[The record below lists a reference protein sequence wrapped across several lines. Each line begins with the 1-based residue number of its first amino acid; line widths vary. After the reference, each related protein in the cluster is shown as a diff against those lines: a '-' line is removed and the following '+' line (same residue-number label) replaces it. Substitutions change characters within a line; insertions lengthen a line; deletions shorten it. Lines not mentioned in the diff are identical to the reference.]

1 VAIAH
6 DHSNNKSD
14 AHAPPSEVRQ
24 RTHLALELVMVTT
37 ATSSAPLIEKHTIG
51 YVPPEDRHGKVRDLF
66 TLWFGGNI
74 APLPIVTGALAVQL
88 FGLNLVWGIIAIL
101 VGHLVGGVLMALHS
115 AQGPQMGI
123 PQMIQSRAQFGSLGA
138 LLVVVIAGVMYI
150 GFFASN
156 IVLAGK
162 SLHGVVDVIPVPVG
176 IVIGAIGSG
185 IIGIIGYRF
194 IHVLNRIGTWVLG
207 AGIVLGFGYIFTHV
221 QTADFLTRG
230 NFNISGWLA
239 TVSLA
244 ALWQIA
250 FAPYVSDYSRYLPA
264 DVPVASTFWT
274 TYLGTVLGSSLSF
287 IFGAVA
293 VLATPVGMDTMD
305 AVKLATGSIGPLMLL
320 LFLLSVISHNALNL
334 YGAVLSLITLVQTF
348 AYRWIPT
355 AKARAVI
362 SVLVLAAC
370 SIAAVFA
377 SKDFIGH
384 FVDMVLVLL
393 VVLVPWTAIN
403 LIDFYAIHKGKYD
416 IGSIFRVDGGIYGRY
431 NPQALLAYAV
441 GIVVQIP
448 FMNTPLYVGPI
459 SAHINGAD
467 LSWLVGLVVTSPL
480 YFWLASRDSAYK
492 RRLEGGKLVGGV

>member
-1 VAIAH
+1 
-6 DHSNNKSD
+6 
-14 AHAPPSEVRQ
+14 
-24 RTHLALELVMVTT
+24 M
-37 ATSSAPLIEKHTIG
+37 TSAANSAPLIEKHTIG
-51 YVPPEDRHGKVRDLF
+51 YVPPQDRHGKVRDLF

-74 APLPIVTGALAVQL
+74 APLPIVTGALGVQL
-88 FGLNLVWGIIAIL
+88 FHLNLVWGIVAIL

-162 SLHGVVDVIPVPVG
+162 SLHGVVDSVPVPVG
-176 IVIGAIGSG
+176 IVIGALGSG

-207 AGIVLGFGYIFTHV
+207 IGIVVGFGYIFSHV
-221 QTADFLTRG
+221 QSDDFLTRG
-230 NFNISGWLA
+230 GFNLAGWLA

-264 DVPVASTFWT
+264 DVKVSSTFWT
-274 TYLGTVLGSSLSF
+274 TYLGSALGSSLSF

-293 VLATPVGMDTMD
+293 VLAIPAGMDTMD
-305 AVKLATGSIGPLMLL
+305 AVKLATGTLGPLMLV

-334 YGAVLSLITLVQTF
+334 YGAVLSIITLVQTF

-355 AKARAVI
+355 AKSRAVLSLI
-362 SVLVLAAC
+362 VLAAC
-370 SIAAVFA
+370 CVVAVFA
-377 SKDFIGH
+377 SADFIGH

-403 LIDFYAIHKGKYD
+403 LIDFYVIHKGDYD
-416 IGSIFRVDGGIYGRY
+416 IDSIFEVDGGIYGRY
-431 NPQALLAYAV
+431 NPQALIAYAV
-441 GIVVQIP
+441 GIAVQIP
-448 FMNTPLYVGPI
+448 FMNTPLYVGPV
-459 SAHINGAD
+459 SVHINGAD
-467 LSWLVGLVVTSPL
+467 LSWLVGLAITSPL
-480 YFWLASRDSAYK
+480 YWWLASRDSAY
-492 RRLEGGKLVGGV
+492 RRRQVSAKLAAGV

>member
-1 VAIAH
+1 
-6 DHSNNKSD
+6 
-14 AHAPPSEVRQ
+14 
-24 RTHLALELVMVTT
+24 M
-37 ATSSAPLIEKHTIG
+37 TSAANSAPLIEKHTIG
-51 YVPPEDRHGKVRDLF
+51 YVPPQDRHGKVRDLF

-74 APLPIVTGALAVQL
+74 APLPIVTGALGVQL
-88 FGLNLVWGIIAIL
+88 FHLNLVWGIVAIL

-162 SLHGVVDVIPVPVG
+162 SLHGVVDSVPVPVG
-176 IVIGAIGSG
+176 IVIGALGSG

-207 AGIVLGFGYIFTHV
+207 IGIVVGFGYIFSHV
-221 QTADFLTRG
+221 QSDDFLTRG
-230 NFNISGWLA
+230 DFNLAGWLA

-264 DVPVASTFWT
+264 DVKVSSTFWT
-274 TYLGTVLGSSLSF
+274 TYLGSALGSSLSF

-293 VLATPVGMDTMD
+293 VLAIPAGMDTMD
-305 AVKLATGSIGPLMLL
+305 AVKLATGTLGPLMLV

-334 YGAVLSLITLVQTF
+334 YGAVLSIITLVQTF

-355 AKARAVI
+355 AKSRAVLSLI
-362 SVLVLAAC
+362 VLAAC
-370 SIAAVFA
+370 CVVAVFA
-377 SKDFIGH
+377 SADFIGH

-403 LIDFYAIHKGKYD
+403 LIDFYVIHKGDYD
-416 IGSIFRVDGGIYGRY
+416 IDSIFKVDGGIYGRY
-431 NPQALLAYAV
+431 NPQALIAYAV
-441 GIVVQIP
+441 GIAVQIP
-448 FMNTPLYVGPI
+448 FMNTPLYVGPV
-459 SAHINGAD
+459 SVHINGAD
-467 LSWLVGLVVTSPL
+467 LSWLVGLAITSPL
-480 YFWLASRDSAYK
+480 YWWLASRDSAY
-492 RRLEGGKLVGGV
+492 RRRQVSAKLAAGV

>member
-1 VAIAH
+1 
-6 DHSNNKSD
+6 
-14 AHAPPSEVRQ
+14 
-24 RTHLALELVMVTT
+24 M
-37 ATSSAPLIEKHTIG
+37 TSAANSAPLIEKHTIG

-74 APLPIVTGALAVQL
+74 APLPIVTGALGVQL
-88 FGLNLVWGIIAIL
+88 FHLNLVWGIVAIL

-123 PQMIQSRAQFGSLGA
+123 PQMIQSRAQFGTLGA

-162 SLHGVVDVIPVPVG
+162 SLHGVVEAVPVSVG
-176 IVIGAIGSG
+176 IVIGALGSG

-207 AGIVLGFGYIFTHV
+207 IGIVVGFGYIFSHV
-221 QTADFLTRG
+221 QSDDFLTRG
-230 NFNISGWLA
+230 GFNLAGWLA

-264 DVPVASTFWT
+264 DVKVSSTFWT
-274 TYLGTVLGSSLSF
+274 TYLGAALGSSLSF

-293 VLATPVGMDTMD
+293 VLAIPAGVDTMD
-305 AVKLATGSIGPLMLL
+305 AVKLATGSLGPVMLV

-334 YGAVLSLITLVQTF
+334 YGAVLSIITLVQTF

-355 AKARAVI
+355 AKSRAVLSLI
-362 SVLVLAAC
+362 VLAAC
-370 SIAAVFA
+370 CVVAVFA
-377 SKDFIGH
+377 SADFIGH

-403 LIDFYAIHKGKYD
+403 LIDFYVIHKGDYD
-416 IGSIFRVDGGIYGRY
+416 IQSIFKVDGGIYGRY
-431 NPQALLAYAV
+431 NPQALIAYAV

-459 SAHINGAD
+459 SEHINGAD
-467 LSWLVGLVVTSPL
+467 LSWLVGLAITSPL
-480 YFWLASRDSAYK
+480 YWWLASRDSAY
-492 RRLEGGKLVGGV
+492 RRRQVSAKLAMGH

>member
-1 VAIAH
+1 
-6 DHSNNKSD
+6 
-14 AHAPPSEVRQ
+14 
-24 RTHLALELVMVTT
+24 M
-37 ATSSAPLIEKHTIG
+37 TSAANSAPLIEKHTIG
-51 YVPPEDRHGKVRDLF
+51 YVPPQDRHGKVRDLF

-74 APLPIVTGALAVQL
+74 APLPIVTGALGVQL
-88 FGLNLVWGIIAIL
+88 FHLNLVWGIVAIL

-162 SLHGVVDVIPVPVG
+162 SLHGVVDTVPVPVG
-176 IVIGAIGSG
+176 IVIGALGSG

-207 AGIVLGFGYIFTHV
+207 IGIVVGFGYIFTHV
-221 QTADFLTRG
+221 QSDDFLTRG
-230 NFNISGWLA
+230 GFNLAGWLA

-264 DVPVASTFWT
+264 DVKVSSTFWT
-274 TYLGTVLGSSLSF
+274 TYLGSALGSSLSF

-293 VLATPVGMDTMD
+293 VLAIPAGMDTMD
-305 AVKLATGSIGPLMLL
+305 AVKLATGTLGPIMLV

-334 YGAVLSLITLVQTF
+334 YGAVLSIITLIQTF

-355 AKARAVI
+355 AKSRAVLSLI
-362 SVLVLAAC
+362 VLAAC
-370 SIAAVFA
+370 CVVAVFA
-377 SKDFIGH
+377 SADFIGH
-384 FVDMVLVLL
+384 FVGMVLVLL

-403 LIDFYAIHKGKYD
+403 LIDFYVIHKGDYD
-416 IGSIFRVDGGIYGRY
+416 IQSIFKVDGGIYGRY

-459 SAHINGAD
+459 SEHINGAD
-467 LSWLVGLVVTSPL
+467 LSWLVGLVITSPL
-480 YFWLASRDSAYK
+480 YWWLASRDSAY
-492 RRLEGGKLVGGV
+492 RRRQMSAKVAAA

>member
-1 VAIAH
+1 
-6 DHSNNKSD
+6 
-14 AHAPPSEVRQ
+14 
-24 RTHLALELVMVTT
+24 M
-37 ATSSAPLIEKHTIG
+37 TSAANSAPLIEKHTIG
-51 YVPPEDRHGKVRDLF
+51 YVPPQDRHGKVRDLF

-74 APLPIVTGALAVQL
+74 APLPIVTGALGVQL
-88 FGLNLVWGIIAIL
+88 FHLNLVWGIVAIL

-162 SLHGVVDVIPVPVG
+162 SLHGVVDAVPVSVG
-176 IVIGAIGSG
+176 IVIGALGSG

-207 AGIVLGFGYIFTHV
+207 IGIVVGFGYIFSHV
-221 QTADFLTRG
+221 QSDDFLTRG
-230 NFNISGWLA
+230 GFNPAGWLA

-264 DVPVASTFWT
+264 DVKVSSTFWT
-274 TYLGTVLGSSLSF
+274 TYLGSALGSSLSF

-293 VLATPVGMDTMD
+293 VLAIPAGMDTMD
-305 AVKLATGSIGPLMLL
+305 AVKLATGTLGPIMLV

-334 YGAVLSLITLVQTF
+334 YGAVLSIITLVQTF
-348 AYRWIPT
+348 AHRWIPT
-355 AKARAVI
+355 ARSRAVL
-362 SVLVLAAC
+362 SLVVLTAC
-370 SIAAVFA
+370 CVVAVFA
-377 SKDFIGH
+377 SADFIGH

-403 LIDFYAIHKGKYD
+403 LIDFYAIHKGDYD
-416 IGSIFRVDGGIYGRY
+416 IQSIFQVDGGIYGRY
-431 NPQALLAYAV
+431 NPQALIAYAV

-459 SAHINGAD
+459 SEHINGAD
-467 LSWLVGLVVTSPL
+467 LSWLVGLAVTSPL
-480 YFWLASRDSAYK
+480 YWWLASRDSAY
-492 RRLEGGKLVGGV
+492 RRRQMSAKVAMGH

>member
-1 VAIAH
+1 MTSA
-6 DHSNNKSD
+6 
-14 AHAPPSEVRQ
+14 
-24 RTHLALELVMVTT
+24 
-37 ATSSAPLIEKHTIG
+37 ATSAPLIEKHTIG
-51 YVPPEDRHGKVRDLF
+51 YVPPEDRHGKVKDLF

-74 APLPIVTGALAVQL
+74 APLPIVTGALGVQL
-88 FGLNLVWGIIAIL
+88 FHLNLIWGIVAIL

-123 PQMIQSRAQFGSLGA
+123 PQMIQSRAQFGTLGA

-162 SLHGVVDVIPVPVG
+162 SLHGVVESVPVPVG
-176 IVIGAIGSG
+176 IVIGALGSG

-207 AGIVLGFGYIFTHV
+207 IGIVVGFGYIFTHV
-221 QTADFLTRG
+221 QSDDFLTRG
-230 NFNISGWLA
+230 SFNISGWLA

-264 DVPVASTFWT
+264 DVKVSSTFWT
-274 TYLGTVLGSSLSF
+274 TYLGSALGSSLSF

-293 VLATPVGMDTMD
+293 VLAIPAGMDTMD
-305 AVKLATGSIGPLMLL
+305 AVKLATGAIGPLMLV

-334 YGAVLSLITLVQTF
+334 YGAVLSIITLVQTF

-355 AKARAVI
+355 AKTRAVLSLI
-362 SVLVLAAC
+362 VLAAC
-370 SIAAVFA
+370 SVVAVFA
-377 SKDFIGH
+377 SSDFIGH

-403 LIDFYAIHKGKYD
+403 LIDFYAIHKGEYD
-416 IGSIFRVDGGIYGRY
+416 IQSIFKVDGGIYGRY
-431 NPQALLAYAV
+431 NPQALIAYAV

-448 FMNTPLYVGPI
+448 FMNTPLYVGPV
-459 SAHINGAD
+459 SEHINGAD
-467 LSWLVGLVVTSPL
+467 LSWLVGLAVTTPL
-480 YFWLASRDSAYK
+480 YWWLASRDSAY
-492 RRLEGGKLVGGV
+492 RRRQMGAKLAAGH

>member
-1 VAIAH
+1 
-6 DHSNNKSD
+6 
-14 AHAPPSEVRQ
+14 
-24 RTHLALELVMVTT
+24 M
-37 ATSSAPLIEKHTIG
+37 TSAANSAPLIEKHTIG
-51 YVPPEDRHGKVRDLF
+51 YVPPQDRHGKVRDLF

-74 APLPIVTGALAVQL
+74 APLPIVTGALGVQL
-88 FGLNLVWGIIAIL
+88 FHLNLVWGIVAIL
-101 VGHLVGGVLMALHS
+101 VGHLLGGVLMALHS

-162 SLHGVVDVIPVPVG
+162 SLHGVVETVPVSVG
-176 IVIGAIGSG
+176 IVIGALGSG

-207 AGIVLGFGYIFTHV
+207 IGIVVGFGYIFSHV
-221 QTADFLTRG
+221 QSDDFLTRG
-230 NFNISGWLA
+230 GFNLAGWLA

-264 DVPVASTFWT
+264 DVKVSSTFWT
-274 TYLGTVLGSSLSF
+274 TYLGSALGSSLSF

-293 VLATPVGMDTMD
+293 VLAIPAGMDTMD
-305 AVKLATGSIGPLMLL
+305 AVKLATGTLGPLMLV

-334 YGAVLSLITLVQTF
+334 YGAVLSIITLVQTF

-355 AKARAVI
+355 AKSRAVL
-362 SVLVLAAC
+362 SLVVLAAC
-370 SIAAVFA
+370 CVVAVFA
-377 SKDFIGH
+377 SADFIGH

-403 LIDFYAIHKGKYD
+403 LIDFYVIHKGDYD
-416 IGSIFRVDGGIYGRY
+416 IDSIFKVDGGIYGRY
-431 NPQALLAYAV
+431 NPQALIAYAV

-448 FMNTPLYVGPI
+448 FMNTPLYVGPV

-467 LSWLVGLVVTSPL
+467 LSWLVGLAITSPL
-480 YFWLASRDSAYK
+480 YWWLASRDSAY
-492 RRLEGGKLVGGV
+492 RRRQVSSKLAAGV

>member
-1 VAIAH
+1 
-6 DHSNNKSD
+6 
-14 AHAPPSEVRQ
+14 
-24 RTHLALELVMVTT
+24 M
-37 ATSSAPLIEKHTIG
+37 TSAANSAPLIEKHTIG
-51 YVPPEDRHGKVRDLF
+51 YVPPQDRHGKVRDLF

-74 APLPIVTGALAVQL
+74 APLPIVTGALGVQL
-88 FGLNLVWGIIAIL
+88 FHLNLIWGIVAIL

-162 SLHGVVDVIPVPVG
+162 SLHGVVDTVPVPVG
-176 IVIGAIGSG
+176 IVIGALGSG

-207 AGIVLGFGYIFTHV
+207 IGIVVGFGYIFTHV
-221 QTADFLTRG
+221 QSDDFLTRG
-230 NFNISGWLA
+230 GFNLAGWLA

-264 DVPVASTFWT
+264 DVKVSSTFWT
-274 TYLGTVLGSSLSF
+274 TYLGSALGSSLSF

-293 VLATPVGMDTMD
+293 VLAIPAGMDTMD
-305 AVKLATGSIGPLMLL
+305 AVKLATGTLGPIMLV

-334 YGAVLSLITLVQTF
+334 YGAVLSIITLIQTF

-355 AKARAVI
+355 AKSRAVLSLI
-362 SVLVLAAC
+362 VLAAC
-370 SIAAVFA
+370 CVVAVFA
-377 SKDFIGH
+377 SADFIGH

-403 LIDFYAIHKGKYD
+403 LIDFYVIHKGDYD
-416 IGSIFRVDGGIYGRY
+416 IQSIFKVDGGIYGRY

-459 SAHINGAD
+459 SEHINGAD
-467 LSWLVGLVVTSPL
+467 LSWLVGLVITSPL
-480 YFWLASRDSAYK
+480 YWWLASRDSAY
-492 RRLEGGKLVGGV
+492 RRRQMSAKLATA

>member
-1 VAIAH
+1 
-6 DHSNNKSD
+6 
-14 AHAPPSEVRQ
+14 
-24 RTHLALELVMVTT
+24 M
-37 ATSSAPLIEKHTIG
+37 TSAANSAPLIEKHTIG
-51 YVPPEDRHGKVRDLF
+51 YVPPQDRHGKVRDLF

-74 APLPIVTGALAVQL
+74 APLPIVTGALGVQL
-88 FGLNLVWGIIAIL
+88 FHLNLVWGIVAIL

-123 PQMIQSRAQFGSLGA
+123 PQMIQSRAQFGTLGA

-162 SLHGVVDVIPVPVG
+162 SLHGVVDSVPVPVG
-176 IVIGAIGSG
+176 IVIGALGSG

-207 AGIVLGFGYIFTHV
+207 IGIVVGFGYIFTHV
-221 QTADFLTRG
+221 QSDDFLTRG
-230 NFNISGWLA
+230 GFNLAGWLA

-264 DVPVASTFWT
+264 DVKVSSTFWT
-274 TYLGTVLGSSLSF
+274 TYLGSALGSSLSF

-293 VLATPVGMDTMD
+293 VLAIPVGMDTMD
-305 AVKLATGSIGPLMLL
+305 AVKLATGTLGPIMLV

-334 YGAVLSLITLVQTF
+334 YGAVLSIITLVQTF

-355 AKARAVI
+355 AKSRAVLSLI
-362 SVLVLAAC
+362 VLSAC
-370 SIAAVFA
+370 CVVAVFA
-377 SKDFIGH
+377 SADFIGH

-403 LIDFYAIHKGKYD
+403 LIDFYAIHKGDYD
-416 IGSIFRVDGGIYGRY
+416 IQSIFQVDGGIYGRY
-431 NPQALLAYAV
+431 NPQALIAYAV

-459 SAHINGAD
+459 SEHINGAD
-467 LSWLVGLVVTSPL
+467 LSWLVGLAITSPL
-480 YFWLASRDSAYK
+480 YWWLASRDSAY
-492 RRLEGGKLVGGV
+492 RRRQMSAELAMGH

>member
-1 VAIAH
+1 
-6 DHSNNKSD
+6 
-14 AHAPPSEVRQ
+14 
-24 RTHLALELVMVTT
+24 M
-37 ATSSAPLIEKHTIG
+37 TSAANTAPLIEKHTIG
-51 YVPPEDRHGKVRDLF
+51 YVPPQDRHGKVRDLF

-74 APLPIVTGALAVQL
+74 APLPIVTGALGVQL
-88 FGLNLVWGIIAIL
+88 FHLNLVWGIIAIL

-162 SLHGVVDVIPVPVG
+162 SLHGVVEAVPVPVG
-176 IVIGAIGSG
+176 IVIGALGSG

-207 AGIVLGFGYIFTHV
+207 IGIVVGFGYIFSHV
-221 QTADFLTRG
+221 QSDDFLTRG
-230 NFNISGWLA
+230 GFNLAGWLA

-264 DVPVASTFWT
+264 DVKVSSTFWT
-274 TYLGTVLGSSLSF
+274 TYLGSALGSSLSF

-293 VLATPVGMDTMD
+293 VLAIPAGMDTMD
-305 AVKLATGSIGPLMLL
+305 AVKLATGTLGPIMLV

-334 YGAVLSLITLVQTF
+334 YGAVLSIITLIQTF
-348 AYRWIPT
+348 AHRWIPT
-355 AKARAVI
+355 AKSRAVLSLI
-362 SVLVLAAC
+362 VLTAC
-370 SIAAVFA
+370 SVVAVFA

-403 LIDFYAIHKGKYD
+403 LIDFYVIHKGDYD
-416 IGSIFRVDGGIYGRY
+416 IQSIFKVDGGIYGRY
-431 NPQALLAYAV
+431 NPQALIAYAV

-459 SAHINGAD
+459 SEHINGAD
-467 LSWLVGLVVTSPL
+467 LSWVVGLLVTSPL
-480 YFWLASRDSAYK
+480 YGWLASRDSAY
-492 RRLEGGKLVGGV
+492 RRRQTSAKLAMGV

>member
-1 VAIAH
+1 
-6 DHSNNKSD
+6 
-14 AHAPPSEVRQ
+14 
-24 RTHLALELVMVTT
+24 M
-37 ATSSAPLIEKHTIG
+37 TSAANSAPLIEKHTIG
-51 YVPPEDRHGKVRDLF
+51 YVPPQDRHGKVRDLF

-74 APLPIVTGALAVQL
+74 APLPIVTGALGVQL
-88 FGLNLVWGIIAIL
+88 FQLNLVWGIVAIL

-162 SLHGVVDVIPVPVG
+162 SLHGVVDSVPVPVG
-176 IVIGAIGSG
+176 IVIGALGSG

-207 AGIVLGFGYIFTHV
+207 IGIVVGFGYIFSHV
-221 QTADFLTRG
+221 QSDDFLTRG
-230 NFNISGWLA
+230 GFNLAGWLA

-264 DVPVASTFWT
+264 DVKVSSTFWT
-274 TYLGTVLGSSLSF
+274 TYLGSALGSSLSF

-293 VLATPVGMDTMD
+293 VLAIPAGMDTMD
-305 AVKLATGSIGPLMLL
+305 AVKLATGTLGPLMLV

-334 YGAVLSLITLVQTF
+334 YGAVLSIITLVQTF

-355 AKARAVI
+355 AKSRAVLSLI
-362 SVLVLAAC
+362 VLAAC
-370 SIAAVFA
+370 CVVAVFA
-377 SKDFIGH
+377 SADFIGH

-403 LIDFYAIHKGKYD
+403 LIDFYVIHKGDYD
-416 IGSIFRVDGGIYGRY
+416 IDSIFKVDGGIYGRY
-431 NPQALLAYAV
+431 NPQALIAYAV
-441 GIVVQIP
+441 GIAVQIP
-448 FMNTPLYVGPI
+448 FMNTPLYVGPV

-467 LSWLVGLVVTSPL
+467 LSWLVGLAITSPL
-480 YFWLASRDSAYK
+480 YWWLASRDSAY
-492 RRLEGGKLVGGV
+492 RRRQMSAKMAAA

>member
-1 VAIAH
+1 
-6 DHSNNKSD
+6 
-14 AHAPPSEVRQ
+14 
-24 RTHLALELVMVTT
+24 M
-37 ATSSAPLIEKHTIG
+37 TSAANTAPLIEKHTIG
-51 YVPPEDRHGKVRDLF
+51 YVPPQDRHGKVRDLF

-74 APLPIVTGALAVQL
+74 APLPIVTGALGVQL
-88 FGLNLVWGIIAIL
+88 FHLNLVWGVVAIL
-101 VGHLVGGVLMALHS
+101 VGHLLGGVLMALHS

-138 LLVVVIAGVMYI
+138 LLGVVIAGVMYI

-162 SLHGVVDVIPVPVG
+162 SLHGVVESVPVPVG
-176 IVIGAIGSG
+176 IVVGALGSG

-207 AGIVLGFGYIFTHV
+207 IGIVVGFGYIFSHV
-221 QTADFLTRG
+221 QSDDFLTRG
-230 NFNISGWLA
+230 GFNLAGWLA

-264 DVPVASTFWT
+264 DVKVSSTFWT
-274 TYLGTVLGSSLSF
+274 TYLGSALGSSLSF

-293 VLATPVGMDTMD
+293 VLAIPTGMDTMD
-305 AVKLATGSIGPLMLL
+305 AVKLATGTLGPIMLV

-334 YGAVLSLITLVQTF
+334 YGAVLSIITLVQTF

-355 AKARAVI
+355 AKSRAVLSLI
-362 SVLVLAAC
+362 VLAAC
-370 SIAAVFA
+370 CVVAVFA
-377 SKDFIGH
+377 SADFIGH

-403 LIDFYAIHKGKYD
+403 LIDFYVIHKGDYD
-416 IGSIFRVDGGIYGRY
+416 IQSIFKVDGGIYGRY
-431 NPQALLAYAV
+431 NPQALIAYAV

-459 SAHINGAD
+459 SEHINGAD
-467 LSWLVGLVVTSPL
+467 LSWLVGLVITSPL
-480 YFWLASRDSAYK
+480 YWWLASRDSAY
-492 RRLEGGKLVGGV
+492 RRRQVSAKLAMGH

>member
-1 VAIAH
+1 
-6 DHSNNKSD
+6 
-14 AHAPPSEVRQ
+14 
-24 RTHLALELVMVTT
+24 M
-37 ATSSAPLIEKHTIG
+37 TSAANSAPLIEKHTIG
-51 YVPPEDRHGKVRDLF
+51 YVPPQDRHGKVRDLF

-74 APLPIVTGALAVQL
+74 APLPIVTGALGVQL
-88 FGLNLVWGIIAIL
+88 FHLNLVWGIVAIL

-162 SLHGVVDVIPVPVG
+162 SLHGVVDSVPVPVG
-176 IVIGAIGSG
+176 IVIGALGSG

-207 AGIVLGFGYIFTHV
+207 IGIVVGFGYIFSHV
-221 QTADFLTRG
+221 QSDDFLTRG
-230 NFNISGWLA
+230 GFNLAGWLA

-264 DVPVASTFWT
+264 DVKVSSTFWT
-274 TYLGTVLGSSLSF
+274 TYLGSALGSSLSF

-293 VLATPVGMDTMD
+293 VLAIPAGMDTMD
-305 AVKLATGSIGPLMLL
+305 AVKLATGTLGPLMLV

-334 YGAVLSLITLVQTF
+334 YGAVLSIITLVQTF

-355 AKARAVI
+355 AKSRAVLSLI
-362 SVLVLAAC
+362 VLAAC
-370 SIAAVFA
+370 CVVAVFA
-377 SKDFIGH
+377 SADFIGH

-403 LIDFYAIHKGKYD
+403 LIDFYVIHKGDYD
-416 IGSIFRVDGGIYGRY
+416 IDSIFKVDGGIYGRY
-431 NPQALLAYAV
+431 NPQALIAYAV
-441 GIVVQIP
+441 GIAVQIP
-448 FMNTPLYVGPI
+448 FMNTPLYVGPV
-459 SAHINGAD
+459 SVHINGAD
-467 LSWLVGLVVTSPL
+467 LSWLVGLAITSPL
-480 YFWLASRDSAYK
+480 YWWLATRDSAY
-492 RRLEGGKLVGGV
+492 RRHQVSAKLAAGV

>member
-1 VAIAH
+1 
-6 DHSNNKSD
+6 
-14 AHAPPSEVRQ
+14 
-24 RTHLALELVMVTT
+24 M
-37 ATSSAPLIEKHTIG
+37 TSAANSAPLIEKHTIG

-74 APLPIVTGALAVQL
+74 APLPIVTGALGVQL
-88 FGLNLVWGIIAIL
+88 FHLNLVWGIVAIL

-123 PQMIQSRAQFGSLGA
+123 PQMIQSRAQFGTLGA

-162 SLHGVVDVIPVPVG
+162 SLHGVVDSVPVPVG
-176 IVIGAIGSG
+176 IVIGALGSG

-207 AGIVLGFGYIFTHV
+207 IGIVVGFGYIFTHV
-221 QTADFLTRG
+221 QSDDFLTRG
-230 NFNISGWLA
+230 GFNLAGWLA

-264 DVPVASTFWT
+264 DVKVSSTFWT
-274 TYLGTVLGSSLSF
+274 TYLGSALGSSLSF

-293 VLATPVGMDTMD
+293 VLAIPAGMDTMD
-305 AVKLATGSIGPLMLL
+305 AVKLATGTLGPVMLV

-334 YGAVLSLITLVQTF
+334 YGAVLSIITLVQTF

-355 AKARAVI
+355 AKSRAVLSLI
-362 SVLVLAAC
+362 VLSAC
-370 SIAAVFA
+370 CVVAVFA
-377 SKDFIGH
+377 SADFIGH

-403 LIDFYAIHKGKYD
+403 LIDFYAIHKGDYD
-416 IGSIFRVDGGIYGRY
+416 IQSIFQVDGGIYGRY
-431 NPQALLAYAV
+431 NPQALIAYAV

-459 SAHINGAD
+459 SEHINGAD
-467 LSWLVGLVVTSPL
+467 LSWLVGLAVTSPL
-480 YFWLASRDSAYK
+480 YWWLASRDSAY
-492 RRLEGGKLVGGV
+492 RRRQMSAKLAMGH

>member
-1 VAIAH
+1 
-6 DHSNNKSD
+6 
-14 AHAPPSEVRQ
+14 
-24 RTHLALELVMVTT
+24 M
-37 ATSSAPLIEKHTIG
+37 TSAANSAPLIEKHTIG
-51 YVPPEDRHGKVRDLF
+51 YVPPQDRHGKVRDLF

-74 APLPIVTGALAVQL
+74 APLPIVTGALGVQL
-88 FGLNLVWGIIAIL
+88 FHLNLVWGIVAIL

-123 PQMIQSRAQFGSLGA
+123 PQMIQSRAQFGTLGA

-162 SLHGVVDVIPVPVG
+162 SLHGVVEAVPVSVG
-176 IVIGAIGSG
+176 IVIGALGSG

-207 AGIVLGFGYIFTHV
+207 IGIVVGFGYIFSHV
-221 QTADFLTRG
+221 QSDDFLTRG
-230 NFNISGWLA
+230 GFNLAGWLA

-264 DVPVASTFWT
+264 DVKVSSTFWT
-274 TYLGTVLGSSLSF
+274 TYLGAALGSSLSF

-293 VLATPVGMDTMD
+293 VLAIPAGVDTMD
-305 AVKLATGSIGPLMLL
+305 AVKLATGSLGPVMLV

-334 YGAVLSLITLVQTF
+334 YGAVLSIITLVQTF

-355 AKARAVI
+355 AKSRAVLSLI
-362 SVLVLAAC
+362 VLAAC
-370 SIAAVFA
+370 CVVAVFA
-377 SKDFIGH
+377 SADFIGH

-403 LIDFYAIHKGKYD
+403 LIDFYVIHKGDYD
-416 IGSIFRVDGGIYGRY
+416 IQSIFKVDGGIYGRY
-431 NPQALLAYAV
+431 NPQALIAYAV

-459 SAHINGAD
+459 SEHINGAD
-467 LSWLVGLVVTSPL
+467 LSWLVGLAVTSPL
-480 YFWLASRDSAYK
+480 YGWLASRDSAY
-492 RRLEGGKLVGGV
+492 RRRQMGAKLAMGH

>member
-1 VAIAH
+1 M
-6 DHSNNKSD
+6 DNQNNN
-14 AHAPPSEVRQ
+14 V
-24 RTHLALELVMVTT
+24 
-37 ATSSAPLIEKHTIG
+37 PLIEKHTIG

-74 APLPIVTGALAVQL
+74 APLPIVTGALGVQL
-88 FGLNLVWGIIAIL
+88 FHLNLLWGIVAIL
-101 VGHLVGGVLMALHS
+101 VGHLLGGVLMALHS

-162 SLHGVVDVIPVPVG
+162 SLHGVAPAIPVQVG
-176 IVIGAIGSG
+176 IIIGAVGSG

-194 IHVLNRIGTWVLG
+194 IHLLNRMGTWVLG
-207 AGIVLGFGYIFTHV
+207 IGIAIGFVYIFTHI
-221 QTADFLTRG
+221 QSDDFLTRG
-230 NFNISGWLA
+230 GFSLSGWLA

-274 TYLGTVLGSSLSF
+274 TYWGTTLGSSLSF
-287 IFGAVA
+287 VFGAVA
-293 VLATPVGMDTMD
+293 VLAVPGGMDTMD
-305 AVKLATGSIGPLMLL
+305 AVKQATGAIGPVVLI

-334 YGAVLSLITLVQTF
+334 YGAVLSLITLIQTF
-348 AYRWIPT
+348 AYKWIPT
-355 AKARAVI
+355 GKSRAVLSI
-362 SVLVLAAC
+362 IVLLACCVVAV
-370 SIAAVFA
+370 SAAA
-377 SKDFIGH
+377 DFIGH
-384 FVDMVLVLL
+384 FVDLVLALL

-403 LIDFYAIHKGKYD
+403 LIDFYAIHKGQYD
-416 IGSIFRVDGGIYGRY
+416 IASIFRVDGGLYGRY
-431 NPQALLAYAV
+431 NPQALLAYAI
-441 GIVVQIP
+441 GIAVQIP
-448 FMNTPLYVGPI
+448 FMNTPLYVGPV

-467 LSWLVGLVVTSPL
+467 LSWGVGLLITSPL
-480 YFWLASRDSAYK
+480 YYWLASRDSAY
-492 RRLEGGKLVGGV
+492 RRRHTLLKANAGL

>member
-1 VAIAH
+1 
-6 DHSNNKSD
+6 
-14 AHAPPSEVRQ
+14 
-24 RTHLALELVMVTT
+24 M
-37 ATSSAPLIEKHTIG
+37 TSAANSAPLIEKHTIG
-51 YVPPEDRHGKVRDLF
+51 YVPPQDRHGKVRDLF

-74 APLPIVTGALAVQL
+74 APLPIVTGALGVQL
-88 FGLNLVWGIIAIL
+88 FHLNLLWGIVAIL
-101 VGHLVGGVLMALHS
+101 IGHLVGGVLMALHS

-162 SLHGVVDVIPVPVG
+162 SLHGVVDSVPVPVG
-176 IVIGAIGSG
+176 IVIGALGSG

-207 AGIVLGFGYIFTHV
+207 IGIVVGFGYIFTHV
-221 QTADFLTRG
+221 QSDDFLTRG
-230 NFNISGWLA
+230 GFNLAGWLA

-264 DVPVASTFWT
+264 DVKVSSTFWT
-274 TYLGTVLGSSLSF
+274 TYLGSALGSSLSF

-293 VLATPVGMDTMD
+293 VLAIPAGMDTMD
-305 AVKLATGSIGPLMLL
+305 AVKLATGSLGPIMLV

-334 YGAVLSLITLVQTF
+334 YGAVLSIITLIQTF

-355 AKARAVI
+355 AKSRAVLSLI
-362 SVLVLAAC
+362 VLAAC
-370 SIAAVFA
+370 CVVAVFA
-377 SKDFIGH
+377 SADFIGH

-403 LIDFYAIHKGKYD
+403 LIDFYVIHKGDYD
-416 IGSIFRVDGGIYGRY
+416 IQSIFKVDGGIYGRY
-431 NPQALLAYAV
+431 NPQALTAYAV

-459 SAHINGAD
+459 SEHINGAD
-467 LSWLVGLVVTSPL
+467 LSWLVGLLITSPL
-480 YFWLASRDSAYK
+480 YWWLASRDSAY
-492 RRLEGGKLVGGV
+492 RRRQASAKLAAL

>member
-1 VAIAH
+1 
-6 DHSNNKSD
+6 
-14 AHAPPSEVRQ
+14 
-24 RTHLALELVMVTT
+24 M
-37 ATSSAPLIEKHTIG
+37 TSAANSAPLIEKHTIG
-51 YVPPEDRHGKVRDLF
+51 YVPPQDRHGKVRDLF

-74 APLPIVTGALAVQL
+74 APLPIVTGALGVQL
-88 FGLNLVWGIIAIL
+88 FHLNLVWGIVAIF

-162 SLHGVVDVIPVPVG
+162 SLHGVVDSVPVPVG
-176 IVIGAIGSG
+176 IVIGALGSG

-207 AGIVLGFGYIFTHV
+207 IGILVGFGYIFSHV
-221 QTADFLTRG
+221 QSDDFLTRG
-230 NFNISGWLA
+230 GFNLAGWLA

-264 DVPVASTFWT
+264 DVKVSSTFWT
-274 TYLGTVLGSSLSF
+274 TYLGSALGSSLSF

-293 VLATPVGMDTMD
+293 VLAIPAGMDTMD
-305 AVKLATGSIGPLMLL
+305 AVKLATGTLGPLMLV

-334 YGAVLSLITLVQTF
+334 YGAVLSIITLVQTF

-355 AKARAVI
+355 AKSRAVLSLI
-362 SVLVLAAC
+362 VLAAC
-370 SIAAVFA
+370 CVVAVFA
-377 SKDFIGH
+377 SADFIGH

-403 LIDFYAIHKGKYD
+403 LIDFYVIHKGDYD
-416 IGSIFRVDGGIYGRY
+416 IDSIFKVDGGIYGRY
-431 NPQALLAYAV
+431 NPQALIAYAV
-441 GIVVQIP
+441 GIAVQIP
-448 FMNTPLYVGPI
+448 FMNTPLYVGPV
-459 SAHINGAD
+459 SVHINGAD
-467 LSWLVGLVVTSPL
+467 LSWLVGLAITSPL
-480 YFWLASRDSAYK
+480 YWWLATRDSAY
-492 RRLEGGKLVGGV
+492 RRRQVSAKLAAGV

>member
-1 VAIAH
+1 MTNAA
-6 DHSNNKSD
+6 S
-14 AHAPPSEVRQ
+14 P
-24 RTHLALELVMVTT
+24 T
-37 ATSSAPLIEKHTIG
+37 PLIEKHTIG
-51 YVPPEDRHGKVRDLF
+51 YVPPEDRHGEVRDLF

-74 APLPIVTGALAVQL
+74 APLPIVTGALGVQL
-88 FGLNLVWGIIAIL
+88 FHLNLVWGIVAIL

-138 LLVVVIAGVMYI
+138 LLVVVIAGLMYI

-162 SLHGVVDVIPVPVG
+162 SLHGVADSVPVPVG
-176 IVIGAIGSG
+176 IVVGALGSG
-185 IIGIIGYRF
+185 IIGIISYRF

-207 AGIVLGFGYIFTHV
+207 IGIVVGFGYILSHV
-221 QTADFLTRG
+221 QSDDFLTRG
-230 NFNISGWLA
+230 SFNLSGWLA

-264 DVPVASTFWT
+264 NVPVAATFWT
-274 TYLGTVLGSSLSF
+274 TYLGSALGSSLSF
-287 IFGAVA
+287 AFGAVA
-293 VLATPVGMDTMD
+293 VLAVPAGMDSMD
-305 AVKLATGSIGPLMLL
+305 AVKLATGAIGPLMLV

-355 AKARAVI
+355 AKSRAVL
-362 SVLVLAAC
+362 SLVVLLGCCVV
-370 SIAAVFA
+370 AVGA
-377 SKDFIGH
+377 SADFIGH

-403 LIDFYAIHKGKYD
+403 LIDFYVIHKGDYD
-416 IGSIFRVDGGIYGRY
+416 IASIFKVDGGIYGRY
-431 NPQALLAYAV
+431 NPQALLAYAI

-448 FMNTPLYVGPI
+448 FMNTPLYVGPV
-459 SAHINGAD
+459 SAHIDGAD
-467 LSWLVGLVVTSPL
+467 LSWLVGLLVTSPL
-480 YFWLASRDSAYK
+480 YWWLATRDSAY
-492 RRLEGGKLVGGV
+492 RRRQVSAKLAAGI

>member
-1 VAIAH
+1 MTSA
-6 DHSNNKSD
+6 
-14 AHAPPSEVRQ
+14 
-24 RTHLALELVMVTT
+24 
-37 ATSSAPLIEKHTIG
+37 ATSAPLIEKHTIG
-51 YVPPEDRHGKVRDLF
+51 YVPPEDRHGKVKDLF

-74 APLPIVTGALAVQL
+74 APLPIVTGALGVQL
-88 FGLNLVWGIIAIL
+88 FHLNLIWGIVAIL

-123 PQMIQSRAQFGSLGA
+123 PQMIQSRAQFGTLGA

-162 SLHGVVDVIPVPVG
+162 SLHGVVDSVPVPVG
-176 IVIGAIGSG
+176 IVIGALGSG

-207 AGIVLGFGYIFTHV
+207 IGIVVGFGYIFTHV
-221 QTADFLTRG
+221 QSDDFLTRG
-230 NFNISGWLA
+230 TFNISGWLA

-264 DVPVASTFWT
+264 DVKVSSTFWT
-274 TYLGTVLGSSLSF
+274 TYLGSALGSSLSF

-293 VLATPVGMDTMD
+293 VLAIPAGMDTMD
-305 AVKLATGSIGPLMLL
+305 AVKMATGAIGPLMLV

-334 YGAVLSLITLVQTF
+334 YGAVLSIITLVQTF

-355 AKARAVI
+355 AKTRAVL
-362 SVLVLAAC
+362 SLVVLAAC
-370 SIAAVFA
+370 SVVAVFA
-377 SKDFIGH
+377 SSDFIGH

-403 LIDFYAIHKGKYD
+403 LIDFYAIHKGEYD
-416 IGSIFRVDGGIYGRY
+416 IQSIFKVDGGIYGRY
-431 NPQALLAYAV
+431 NPQALIAYAV

-448 FMNTPLYVGPI
+448 FMNTPLYVGPV
-459 SAHINGAD
+459 SEHINGAD
-467 LSWLVGLVVTSPL
+467 LSWLVGLAVTTPL
-480 YFWLASRDSAYK
+480 YWWLASRDSAY
-492 RRLEGGKLVGGV
+492 RRRQMGAKLAAG

>member
-1 VAIAH
+1 
-6 DHSNNKSD
+6 
-14 AHAPPSEVRQ
+14 
-24 RTHLALELVMVTT
+24 M
-37 ATSSAPLIEKHTIG
+37 TSAANSAPLIEKHTIG
-51 YVPPEDRHGKVRDLF
+51 YVPPQDRHGKVRDLF

-74 APLPIVTGALAVQL
+74 APLPIVTGALGVQL
-88 FGLNLVWGIIAIL
+88 FHLNLVWGIVAIL

-162 SLHGVVDVIPVPVG
+162 SLHGVVETVPVSVG
-176 IVIGAIGSG
+176 IVIGALGSG

-207 AGIVLGFGYIFTHV
+207 IGIVVGFGYIFSHS
-221 QTADFLTRG
+221 QSDDFLTRG
-230 NFNISGWLA
+230 GFNLAGWLA

-264 DVPVASTFWT
+264 DVKVSSTFWT
-274 TYLGTVLGSSLSF
+274 TYLGSALGSSLSF

-293 VLATPVGMDTMD
+293 VLAIPAGMDTMD
-305 AVKLATGSIGPLMLL
+305 AVKLATGSLGPLMLV

-334 YGAVLSLITLVQTF
+334 YGAVLSIITLVQTF

-355 AKARAVI
+355 AKSRAVL
-362 SVLVLAAC
+362 SLVVLAAC
-370 SIAAVFA
+370 CVVAVFA
-377 SKDFIGH
+377 SADFIGH

-403 LIDFYAIHKGKYD
+403 LIDFYVIHKGDYD
-416 IGSIFRVDGGIYGRY
+416 IDSIFKVDGGIYGRY
-431 NPQALLAYAV
+431 NPQALIAYAV

-448 FMNTPLYVGPI
+448 
-459 SAHINGAD
+459 
-467 LSWLVGLVVTSPL
+467 
-480 YFWLASRDSAYK
+480 
-492 RRLEGGKLVGGV
+492 